1 MEIDNKICER
11 CGHKLLVGAIE
22 EMGEGTETRL
32 FCPHCGIVI
41 EVYEDDTCLS
51 GYNVKDV
58 GKIDNPCEH
67 YCTNCGYK
75 IRIDSNS
82 VLSDSIDTISYDGDD
97 EKICL
102 IFHTCENCGM
112 SEERWDNSENEK
124 CLFPYWE
131 QDFPDYFTAIKKMKF
146 YADTMNITITPEDLP
161 VVKKVIQD
169 ECIRCKHDFDYFIK
183 TYCKYEQKI
192 NK

>member
-11 CGHKLLVGAIE
+11 CGHNLLVGAIE

-41 EVYEDDTCLS
+41 EVYEDDNCVTD
-51 GYNVKDV
+51 YDIKER

-67 YCTNCGYK
+67 YCTNCGHEL
-75 IRIDSNS
+75 RIDSNV
-82 VLSDSIDTISYDGDD
+82 VLSDRIDTISCDGDD

-102 IFHTCENCGM
+102 VFHTCDNCGM
-112 SEERWDNSENEK
+112 CEERWDNSENEK
-124 CLFPYWE
+124 CIFPYWE
-131 QDFPDYFTAIKKMKF
+131 QEHPDYFTTITKMNF
-146 YADTMNITITPEDLP
+146 YADTMNINVTPDDFP

-169 ECIRCKHDFDYFIK
+169 ECYRCKHDVDYFIK
-183 TYCKYEQKI
+183 NYVRFSQK
-192 NK
+192 

>member
-1 MEIDNKICER
+1 MEVNNKICER

-32 FCPHCGIVI
+32 FCPYCGIVI
-41 EVYEDDTCLS
+41 EVYEDDTCATD
-51 GYNVKDV
+51 YDIKER

-67 YCTNCGYK
+67 YCTNCGHELK
-75 IRIDSNS
+75 IDSNA
-82 VLSDSIDTISYDGDD
+82 VLSDRIDTISYDGDD

-112 SEERWDNSENEK
+112 SEERWDNSESEK
-124 CLFPYWE
+124 CIFPYWE
-131 QDFPDYFTAIKKMKF
+131 QEYPDYNTAISKMNF
-146 YADTMNITITPEDLP
+146 YAEAMNITIELSDLP
-161 VVKKVIQD
+161 AIKDVVRN
-169 ECIRCKHDFDYFIK
+169 ECERCKQDADYFIK
-183 TYCKYEQKI
+183 NYVRISQ